1 MCIDQCLCVNRSQ
14 IKSVHHIKLFF
25 LYTRLDL
32 NSSIHMYNFYDV
44 LMNVKSWLVWTL
56 NEGTEI
62 SQV

>member
-14 IKSVHHIKLFF
+14 IKSVHHIKRVF

-32 NSSIHMYNFYDV
+32 NSSIHMDNFYDV
-44 LMNVKSWLVWTL
+44 LMNVTFWLVWTL
-56 NEGTEI
+56 NGGTEI